1 MDSKKSRRLIAKENN
16 VRVWA
21 FVDFENVNSF
31 SKIDFRKYDKVI
43 VFVGSKQDKINFSG
57 LCHGEMTEITF
68 FKVTVT
74 SLENYIVTSSS
85 ALNGSAES
93 LEIRRYIKKL
103 VDSGHIQVEGEK
115 VLYGKGFSLCTSK
128 N

>member
-16 VRVWA
+16 VRV
-21 FVDFENVNSF
+21 
-31 SKIDFRKYDKVI
+31 
-43 VFVGSKQDKINFSG
+43 
-57 LCHGEMTEITF
+57 
-68 FKVTVT
+68 
-74 SLENYIVTSSS
+74 
-85 ALNGSAES
+85 